1 MEGST
6 ADFSRAYDAQASS
19 ALCRLDA
26 VAGTIAEPLTDQFY
40 ESLARWSPIAEV
52 LARLTSDE
60 FKALKAQQVEY
71 LTMLVR
77 SDLTFA
83 THQARARRAGRTH
96 AIVGVDIQWL
106 VEGLTVFQSGIER
119 YVADLP
125 ADEREPIQ
133 RAVSHRILVDLHE
146 QVAGYRQVGRDL
158 TTIMGEIDRHALS
171 ALNLSD
177 LVHETLGALES
188 LPGDISGYF
197 ARADDEGVLQI
208 EATFGAA
215 DRFVEAMLSGRIPHI
230 SIDAAHQA
238 GQGPSGR
245 AWRSGYVVVSDAWK
259 LEPDRA
265 PWWPVGI
272 ELGFRSSAGI
282 PLSDETGKTIA
293 MIGLYSAFPGYFST
307 DTLTSFLSHL
317 RHVLSQALA
326 ERIAAPIIS
335 QTDRHEY
342 RRLLEGRHVTLHYQP
357 IIDLRSGTLAK
368 VEALARMQGP
378 GGEPILP
385 ARFLPALG
393 DLELLKLFEQVVRQA
408 CRDGHDLE
416 RDGLVTRVAVN
427 IPAKALGDA
436 RYLNV
441 LFGAIAENQL
451 APERLALEVLETHPG
466 AGDAARH
473 RLFIAQLREAGITI
487 EQDDLGAGHS
497 SLVRLDQYPFDAV
510 KVDQELV
517 SGSLRNPQR
526 ALEFI
531 LYLTRLAHA
540 LETPVTVEGLE
551 NFGILEAAA
560 VLGADC
566 GQGFAI
572 APPMA
577 ATSLKAWYDNYKYPI
592 NPLAPRTALGAMAG
606 YLLWDIDRANRIA
619 EHFIAFNELHG
630 SEIDRLRRHETTT
643 AHQIIATLRD
653 YWLSSPS

>member
-19 ALCRLDA
+19 ALRRLDA
-26 VAGTIAEPLTDQFY
+26 VAGKIAEPLTDQFY

-52 LARLTSDE
+52 LARLTPDE
-60 FKALKAQQVEY
+60 FRALKTQQVEY
-71 LTMLVR
+71 LTMLVN
-77 SDLTFA
+77 SGLTFA

-119 YVADLP
+119 YLTDFP

-158 TTIMGEIDRHALS
+158 TAIMGEVDRQAMS

-177 LVHETLGALES
+177 LVHATLGALKD
-188 LPGDISGYF
+188 LPGDVSGYF

-215 DRFVEAMLSGRIPHI
+215 DRYLEAMLSGRIPHI
-230 SIDAAHQA
+230 TIDAAAQS

-272 ELGFRSSAGI
+272 ELGFRSSAGV
-282 PLSDETGKTIA
+282 PLSDETGKTVA

-307 DTLTSFLSHL
+307 DHVVSFLSHL
-317 RHVLSQALA
+317 RHVLGQAVS
-326 ERIAAPIIS
+326 ERIHAPIIS
-335 QTDRHEY
+335 QSDRHEY
-342 RRLLEGRHVTLHYQP
+342 RRLLERQHVMLHYQP
-357 IIDLRSGTLAK
+357 IVDLRTGTLAK

-378 GGEPILP
+378 GGEAILP

-393 DLELLKLFEQVVRQA
+393 DAELLKLFEQVVRQA
-408 CRDGHDLE
+408 CRDGHNLE
-416 RDGLVTRVAVN
+416 RDGLVTRIAVN
-427 IPAKALGDA
+427 IPAQALGDA

-473 RLFIAQLREAGITI
+473 RLFISQLREAGITI

-560 VLGADC
+560 FLGADC
-566 GQGFAI
+566 GQGHAI
-572 APPMA
+572 APPMPA
-577 ATSLKAWYDNYKYPI
+577 SSLKAWYSNYTYPV
-592 NPLAPRTALGAMAG
+592 NVLMPRSALGAMAG
-606 YLLWDIDRANRIA
+606 YLLWDMDRANRVI
-619 EHFIAFNELHG
+619 EHFIDFNELHG
-630 SEIDRLRRHETTT
+630 SEIDRLRRHEAAT

-653 YWLSSPS
+653 YWLASN

>member
-6 ADFSRAYDAQASS
+6 ADFSRAYDAQASA
-19 ALCRLDA
+19 ALRRLDL
-26 VAGTIAEPLTDQFY
+26 VAGTIAAPLTDQFY
-40 ESLARWSPIAEV
+40 DSLARWSPIAEV
-52 LARLTSDE
+52 LARLTPDE
-60 FKALKAQQVEY
+60 FSALKARQVEY
-71 LTMLVR
+71 LAMLVS

-83 THQARARRAGRTH
+83 VHQTNARRAGHTH

-106 VEGLTVFQSGIER
+106 VEGLTVYQSAIEK
-119 YVADLP
+119 YLADLP
-125 ADEREPIQ
+125 PQEREPIQ

-146 QVAGYRQVGRDL
+146 QVAGYRQVGRDI
-158 TTIMGEIDRHALS
+158 TAVMGEIDRQAMS

-177 LVHETLGALES
+177 LVHAALAALQT
-188 LPGDISGYF
+188 LPGEISGYF
-197 ARADDEGVLQI
+197 ARSDDEGVLQI
-208 EATFGAA
+208 EATFGSA
-215 DRFVEAMLSGRIPHI
+215 DRYLEAMLSGRIPHI
-230 SIDAAHQA
+230 SIDGNQPA

-282 PLSDETGKTIA
+282 PLTDETGKTIA

-307 DTLTSFLSHL
+307 DAVAGFLTHV
-317 RHVLSQALA
+317 RHVLGQAVA

-335 QTDRHEY
+335 QSDRHEY
-342 RRLLEGRHVTLHYQP
+342 RRLLERRHIMLHYQP

-378 GGEPILP
+378 NGEPILP
-385 ARFLPALG
+385 GRFLPALG
-393 DLELLKLFEQVVRQA
+393 DAELLKLFEQVVRQA
-408 CRDGHDLE
+408 CRDGHNLE
-416 RDGLVTRVAVN
+416 RDGLVTRIAVN
-427 IPAKALGDA
+427 IPAQALGDA

-560 VLGADC
+560 ILGADC
-566 GQGFAI
+566 GQGHAI

-577 ATSLKAWYDNYKYPI
+577 ASSLHAWYKNYDYPV
-592 NPLAPRTALGAMAG
+592 NPLTPRSALGAMAG
-606 YLLWDIDRANRIA
+606 YLLWDLDRANRVI
-619 EHFIAFNELHG
+619 EHFIDFNELHG
-630 SEIDRLRRHETTT
+630 SEIDMLRRHEATT
-643 AHQIIATLRD
+643 APQIIATLRT
-653 YWLSSPS
+653 YWLETN

>member
-1 MEGST
+1 VEGST
-6 ADFSRAYDAQASS
+6 ADFSRAYDAHASS
-19 ALCRLDA
+19 ALGRLDA
-26 VAGTIAEPLTDQFY
+26 VAGSIARPLTDQFY
-40 ESLARWSPIAEV
+40 ESLARWSPIADV
-52 LARLTSDE
+52 LARLTADE
-60 FKALKAQQVEY
+60 FATLKAEQVEY
-71 LTMLVR
+71 LTMLVDSR
-77 SDLTFA
+77 LTFA
-83 THQARARRAGRTH
+83 THQTRAQRAGRTH

-106 VEGLTVFQSGIER
+106 VEGLTAYQSAIER
-119 YVADLP
+119 YLADFP
-125 ADEREPIQ
+125 PHEREPIQ

-146 QVAGYRQVGRDL
+146 QVAGYRQVGRDI
-158 TTIMGEIDRHALS
+158 TAIMGEIDRHALS

-177 LVHETLGALES
+177 LVHATLAALED
-188 LPGDISGYF
+188 LPGDVSGYF
-197 ARADDEGVLQI
+197 ARADVEGVLQI

-215 DRFVEAMLSGRIPHI
+215 DRYLEAMLSGRIPHI
-230 SIDAAHQA
+230 SIDADLPA

-245 AWRSGYVVVSDAWK
+245 AWRSGYVVISDAWK

-265 PWWPVGI
+265 PWWPVGV

-282 PLSDETGKTIA
+282 PLADETGQTIA
-293 MIGLYSAFPGYFST
+293 MIGLYSGFPGYFST
-307 DTLTSFLSHL
+307 DHLTSFLTHL
-317 RHVLSQALA
+317 RHVLGQAVA
-326 ERIAAPIIS
+326 ERIHAPIIS
-335 QTDRHEY
+335 QSDRHEY
-342 RRLLEGRHVTLHYQP
+342 RRLLELQHVTLHYQP
-357 IIDLRSGTLAK
+357 IVDLRTGTLAK
-368 VEALARMQGP
+368 VEALARMQGS

-393 DLELLKLFEQVVRQA
+393 NAELLKLFEQVVRQA
-408 CRDGHDLE
+408 CRDGHNLE
-416 RDGLVTRVAVN
+416 RDGLVTRIAVN
-427 IPAKALGDA
+427 IPAQALGDA

-473 RLFIAQLREAGITI
+473 RIFIAQLREAGITI

-560 VLGADC
+560 ILGADC
-566 GQGFAI
+566 GQGHAI

-577 ATSLKAWYDNYKYPI
+577 ASSLRAWYKNYDYPV
-592 NPLAPRTALGAMAG
+592 NPLTPRSALGAMAG
-606 YLLWDIDRANRIA
+606 YLLWDMDRANRVI
-619 EHFIAFNELHG
+619 EHFIDFNELHD
-630 SEIDRLRRHETTT
+630 SEIDRLRRHETAT
-643 AHQIIATLRD
+643 APQMIATLRD
-653 YWLSSPS
+653 YWLEAN

>member
-19 ALCRLDA
+19 ALRRLDA
-26 VAGTIAEPLTDQFY
+26 VAGEIAEPLTEQFY
-40 ESLARWSPIAEV
+40 ESLARWSPISEV
-52 LARLTSDE
+52 LARLTPDE
-60 FKALKAQQVEY
+60 FRALKAQQVEY

-77 SDLTFA
+77 SDLTFS
-83 THQARARRAGRTH
+83 THQARARRAGCTH
-96 AIVGVDIQWL
+96 AIVGVDMQWL
-106 VEGLTVFQSGIER
+106 VEGLTIFQSGIER
-119 YVADLP
+119 HIAELS

-146 QVAGYRQVGRDL
+146 QVAGYRQVGRDV
-158 TTIMGEIDRHALS
+158 TAIMGEIDRQAMS

-177 LVHETLGALES
+177 LVHATLAALEN
-188 LPGDISGYF
+188 LPGDVSGYF

-230 SIDAAHQA
+230 SIDASAQS

-245 AWRSGYVVVSDAWK
+245 AWRGGTIVVSDAWK

-265 PWWPVGI
+265 PWWPVGV
-272 ELGFRSSAGI
+272 ELGFRSSAGV

-293 MIGLYSAFPGYFST
+293 MIGLYSAYPGYFST
-307 DTLTSFLSHL
+307 DHVTSFLSHL
-317 RHVLSQALA
+317 RHVLAAAIS
-326 ERIAAPIIS
+326 ERIHAPIIS
-335 QTDRHEY
+335 QSDRHEY
-342 RRLLEGRHVTLHYQP
+342 RSLLERQHVMLHYQP

-368 VEALARMQGP
+368 VEALARMQVP
-378 GGEPILP
+378 GGETILP

-393 DLELLKLFEQVVRQA
+393 DAELLKLFEQVVRQA
-408 CRDGHDLE
+408 CRDGHNLE
-416 RDGLVTRVAVN
+416 RDGLVTRIAVN
-427 IPAKALGDA
+427 IPAQALGDA

-466 AGDAARH
+466 AGDAAGH

-517 SGSLRNPQR
+517 SGSLRNPRR

-560 VLGADC
+560 TLGADC
-566 GQGFAI
+566 GQGHAI

-577 ATSLKAWYDNYKYPI
+577 ATSLKAWYKNYDYPV

-606 YLLWDIDRANRIA
+606 YLLWDMDRANRVMQ
-619 EHFIAFNELHG
+619 HFIDFNELHG
-630 SEIDRLRRHETTT
+630 SAIDQMRRHEAAT
-643 AHQIIATLRD
+643 AHQVIATLRD
-653 YWLSSPS
+653 YWLESN

>member
-6 ADFSRAYDAQASS
+6 ADFSRAYDAHASS
-19 ALCRLDA
+19 ALRRLDA
-26 VAGTIAEPLTDQFY
+26 VAGTIAGPLTDQFY
-40 ESLARWSPIAEV
+40 DSLARWSPIAEV
-52 LARLTSDE
+52 LARLTPDE
-60 FKALKAQQVEY
+60 FHRLKAQQVEY
-71 LTMLVR
+71 LTTLV
-77 SDLTFA
+77 SSGLTFPM
-83 THQARARRAGRTH
+83 HQIHARRAGRTH

-106 VEGLTVFQSGIER
+106 VEGLTIFQSGIER
-119 YVADLP
+119 YLADLP
-125 ADEREPIQ
+125 TEEREPIQ

-146 QVAGYRQVGRDL
+146 QVAGYRQVGRDI
-158 TTIMGEIDRHALS
+158 TAIMAEVDRLAMS

-177 LVHETLGALES
+177 LVHEILGALQS

-197 ARADDEGVLQI
+197 ARSDDEGVLQI

-215 DRFVEAMLSGRIPHI
+215 DRYLEAMLSGRIPHI
-230 SIDAAHQA
+230 SIDATQQA

-282 PLSDETGKTIA
+282 PLTDETGKTIA

-307 DTLTSFLSHL
+307 DSVTGFLTHL
-317 RHVLSQALA
+317 RHVLGQAVA
-326 ERIAAPIIS
+326 ERIHAPVIS
-335 QTDRHEY
+335 QSDRHEY
-342 RRLLEGRHVTLHYQP
+342 RRLLERRHVILHYQP

-378 GGEPILP
+378 SGEPILP

-393 DLELLKLFEQVVRQA
+393 DAELLKLFEQVVRQA
-408 CRDGHDLE
+408 CRDGHNLE
-416 RDGLVTRVAVN
+416 RDGLVTRIAVN
-427 IPAKALGDA
+427 IPAQALGDA

-451 APERLALEVLETHPG
+451 APQRLALEVLETHPG

-510 KVDQELV
+510 KVDQALV

-526 ALEFI
+526 TLEFI

-560 VLGADC
+560 TLGADC
-566 GQGFAI
+566 GQGHAI
-572 APPMA
+572 APPMVA
-577 ATSLKAWYDNYKYPI
+577 SSLHPWYKNYVYPV
-592 NPLAPRTALGAMAG
+592 NPLTPRTALGAMAG
-606 YLLWDIDRANRIA
+606 YLLWDLDRANRVI
-619 EHFIAFNELHG
+619 EHFIDFNELHG
-630 SEIDRLRRHETTT
+630 SELDMLRRHETTT
-643 AHQIIATLRD
+643 APQIIATLRN
-653 YWLSSPS
+653 YWLETH

>member
-19 ALCRLDA
+19 ALRRLDA
-26 VAGTIAEPLTDQFY
+26 VAGTIAAPLTDQFY

-52 LARLTSDE
+52 LARLTPDE
-60 FKALKAQQVEY
+60 LRALKAQQVEY

-83 THQARARRAGRTH
+83 AHQARARRAGRTH

-119 YVADLP
+119 YLADLP
-125 ADEREPIQ
+125 ADEREPTQ

-158 TTIMGEIDRHALS
+158 TAIMGEIDRHAMS

-177 LVHETLGALES
+177 LVHETLGALKS

-215 DRFVEAMLSGRIPHI
+215 DRFLEAMLSGRIPHI
-230 SIDAAHQA
+230 SIDPAHQA

-245 AWRSGYVVVSDAWK
+245 AWRSGYVVISDAWK

-272 ELGFRSSAGI
+272 ELGFRSSAGV

-293 MIGLYSAFPGYFST
+293 MIGLYSAFPGCFST
-307 DTLTSFLSHL
+307 DTLTSFLTHL
-317 RHVLSQALA
+317 RYVLGQAIA
-326 ERIAAPIIS
+326 ERIHAPIIS

-342 RRLLEGRHVTLHYQP
+342 RRLLDHQHITLQYQP
-357 IIDLRSGTLAK
+357 IVDLRSGTLAK

-385 ARFLPALG
+385 GLFLPALG
-393 DLELLKLFEQVVRQA
+393 DAELLKLFEQVVRQA
-408 CRDGHDLE
+408 CRDGHNLE
-416 RDGLVTRVAVN
+416 RDGLVTRIAVN
-427 IPAKALGDA
+427 IPAQALGDA

-441 LFGAIAENQL
+441 LFGAIAEHQL
-451 APERLALEVLETHPG
+451 APERIALEVLETHPG

-566 GQGFAI
+566 GQGHAI

-577 ATSLKAWYDNYKYPI
+577 ATSLKAWYNNYNYPI

-606 YLLWDIDRANRIA
+606 YLLWDMDRANRIA
-619 EHFIAFNELHG
+619 EHFIAYNELHG
-630 SEIDRLRRHETTT
+630 SEIDRLLHETAT

-653 YWLSSPS
+653 YWLASN